1 MSWKKKRKEKKRR
14 DGRRE
19 RERPEGRESQ
29 PQDWGEELKV
39 SVNELSTYDEWMNG

>member
-1 MSWKKKRKEKKRR
+1 MSGKEKRKEEMVE
-14 DGRRE
+14 RE

-39 SVNELSTYDEWMNG
+39 SVNELSTYDEWMNE